1 MAVTSRRSIPEAGA
15 DLAGGEHP
23 GVVLGYQVFASDHV
37 GQGHRLGG
45 VAVGGDHYPADALG
59 DAVDAGAAEAG
70 GEQAVGGGGGAAPLI
85 VAEDGD
91 P

>member
-1 MAVTSRRSIPEAGA
+1 MCRGSIPEAGA
-15 DLAGGEHP
+15 NLAGGEHP
-23 GVVLGYQVFASDHV
+23 GVVLGHQVLAPDHV

-45 VAVGGDHYPADALG
+45 VAIGGDHHPADALG
-59 DAVDAGAAEAG
+59 DAVDAGTAEAG
-70 GEQAVGGGGGAAPLI
+70 GKQAVGGGGGAATLI